1 MNAKII
7 GEHIKKFRKE
17 KGLTQQQL
25 ADSLFVSDK
34 TISRWELGKG
44 LPDIEEL
51 PRIAAMLNISI
62 DRLVGNDTGENAE
75 TAENAE
81 QPSKSKKYRRTI
93 IISAAV
99 CALAAIVGFCF
110 LFSDLNKTYE
120 EATYVFEAEESVFTD
135 CFKIEKAEN
144 ASGKAVAAWL
154 HGEGESLVFK
164 FCAERGVK
172 APLRTTPT
180 RTRSSASSDVYKRH
194 VRDMKY
200 GV

>member
-62 DRLVGNDTGENAE
+62 DRLVGNDTGENAGKLIFSVNSKGKSYLQMDIFLNRPY
-75 TAENAE
+75 TFNFENKYTLSVNGE
-81 QPSKSKKYRRTI
+81 QIPVGRVKGLATDDSDTEACFFEP
-93 IISAAV
+93 IS
-99 CALAAIVGFCF
+99 
-110 LFSDLNKTYE
+110 
-120 EATYVFEAEESVFTD
+120 
-135 CFKIEKAEN
+135 
-144 ASGKAVAAWL
+144 
-154 HGEGESLVFK
+154 
-164 FCAERGVK
+164 
-172 APLRTTPT
+172 LRPT
-180 RTRSSASSDVYKRH
+180 
-194 VRDMKY
+194 
-200 GV
+200 

>member
-99 CALAAIVGFCF
+99 CPVMA
-110 LFSDLNKTYE
+110 
-120 EATYVFEAEESVFTD
+120 
-135 CFKIEKAEN
+135 
-144 ASGKAVAAWL
+144 
-154 HGEGESLVFK
+154 
-164 FCAERGVK
+164 
-172 APLRTTPT
+172 
-180 RTRSSASSDVYKRH
+180 
-194 VRDMKY
+194 
-200 GV
+200 

>member
-75 TAENAE
+75 IAENAG
-81 QPSKSKKYRRTI
+81 QPLKSKKYRRTI

-99 CALAAIVGFCF
+99 CALVAIVGFCF
-110 LFSDLNKTYE
+110 LFSDFNKI
-120 EATYVFEAEESVFTD
+120 
-135 CFKIEKAEN
+135 FKQKTHN
-144 ASGKAVAAWL
+144 
-154 HGEGESLVFK
+154 
-164 FCAERGVK
+164 
-172 APLRTTPT
+172 
-180 RTRSSASSDVYKRH
+180 
-194 VRDMKY
+194 
-200 GV
+200 